1 MIELRTLGALDLRKQ
16 GKEVRAVLQQPKRLG
31 LLAYLAMATPRRF
44 HRRDAL
50 LGMFWSELDQSH
62 ARAALRRALYFLRQA
77 LGDEAVVGRG
87 DEEVAVAES
96 GFWCDVGEFE
106 QAIAAGDFKK
116 AADLYRGDLLEGFY
130 VSQAPE
136 FERWLDLQRSH
147 LRERAALA
155 LKVLTEEAE
164 RNRDWDAA
172 AGWARRAAALSPHDE
187 AAFRKILSLL
197 ERTGDRAGVIKA
209 YDEFAARLRD
219 AYEIDPSP
227 ETRDYV
233 AELRAKESSPRP
245 AAAKP
250 RVSLPGTPLPLD
262 PGSVAVLPFSVR
274 GNSELAYLSE
284 GMVDLLSTKLEGAGD
299 LRTIDPRSLLSA
311 LAQRDDSA
319 VTPETGRA
327 IGHRFGAGS
336 FLLGSIVAAG
346 GRLEMSAS
354 LFQTDGAAVA
364 TAEARGEVE
373 SDIFDMVDELARQ
386 LLAGRSGAPRGRLTR
401 LAALTTGSLTALK
414 AYLRGEHD
422 LRKVKYLAAMD
433 GFQQATSADP
443 DFALAYYR
451 MAAATAASAMPELAR
466 EAAARANSLRERLAP
481 RDRILLDAQ
490 RAWLAGA
497 TAEAESLYQT
507 TVTNYPDDLE
517 AWFLL
522 GDLRFHSN
530 PLRGRSVVEAKP
542 AFERTLAL
550 DPDHVTAL
558 VHLVRIAAL
567 EGNETERDRLI
578 ERVIALSPEG
588 DRAVPMEA
596 LRAFARR
603 DRKAMEA
610 VTARLQEARP
620 LIAGIAFA
628 DISLYSGNL
637 AGAEELGRAV
647 MRTVRDSELRA
658 LGHIVLAHVLGAQG
672 RWREARAE
680 LVAAEPHAPAWA
692 LEVRALFSALP
703 FATVEPAELAADRAA
718 LEAWDATKTEPHHH
732 LAFAA
737 HNGVHPHLR
746 EYLRGLLA
754 VRSGDGPAAEEA
766 LLLLRKLEQPVSS
779 AGFIDNLIL
788 SLTATLALSRGDAAA
803 ALRALE
809 SMWVEV
815 WFQLTVASPFFSQ
828 AYDRYLR
835 GEILRVLGREKEAVR
850 WYATIAQRSPYEL
863 IYRGAADER
872 LVTAITPEETA
883 TR

>member
-1 MIELRTLGALDLRKQ
+1 MIELRALGGLDLRQQ

-77 LGDEAVVGRG
+77 LGDKVIVGRG
-87 DEEVAVAES
+87 DEEVAIAET
-96 GFWCDVGEFE
+96 GFWSDVVEFE
-106 QAIAAGDFKK
+106 RAMAAGDFK
-116 AADLYRGDLLEGFY
+116 ASAELYRGDLLEGFY

-136 FERWLDLQRSH
+136 FERWLDLHRTH
-147 LRERAALA
+147 LRERAAMA
-155 LKVLTEEAE
+155 LKSLTDEAE
-164 RNRDWDAA
+164 RAGNWDGAA
-172 AGWARRAAALSPHDE
+172 EWARRAASLSPYDE
-187 AAFRKILSLL
+187 AAFRRILSLL
-197 ERTGDRAGVIKA
+197 ERSGDRAGAIKA
-209 YDEFAARLRD
+209 YDEFASRLRS

-227 ETRDYV
+227 ETREHV
-233 AELRAKESSPRP
+233 AGLRSRERAPRP
-245 AAAKP
+245 AERKP
-250 RVSLPGTPLPLD
+250 PVSSPGTSLPVD
-262 PGSVAVLPFSVR
+262 PGSIAVLPFTVR
-274 GNSELAYLSE
+274 GSAELGYLGE

-311 LAQRDDSA
+311 LAHQGDSEL
-319 VTPETGRA
+319 TPETGRVIA
-327 IGHRFGAGS
+327 QRFGAGC
-336 FLLGSIVAAG
+336 FLLGSIVGAG
-346 GRLEMSAS
+346 DRLEMGAT
-354 LFQTDGAAVA
+354 LYQADGKPVT
-364 TAEARGEVE
+364 TAQARGKVE

-386 LLAGRSGAPRGRLTR
+386 LLAGRSSAPSGRLNR
-401 LAALTTGSLTALK
+401 LAALTTGSLHALK

-422 LRKVKYLAAMD
+422 LRQVKYFEAID
-433 GFQQATSADP
+433 DFQQAIAADP

-451 MAAATAASAMPELAR
+451 MAAANAASAMPDLAR
-466 EAAARANSLRERLAP
+466 EAAARANALRERLAP

-490 RAWLAGA
+490 RAWLSGG
-497 TAEAESLYQT
+497 TAEAESLYRA
-507 TVTNYPDDLE
+507 TVVNYPDDLE

-522 GDLRFHSN
+522 GDLQFHSN

-542 AFERTLAL
+542 AFQRALVL

-558 VHLVRIAAL
+558 VHSVRIAAL
-567 EGNETERDRLI
+567 EGNEAERDQLI
-578 ERVIALSPEG
+578 ERVINLSPEG
-588 DRAVPMEA
+588 DRALPMEA

-603 DRKAMEA
+603 DRKAMES
-610 VTARLQEARP
+610 VSARLLNARA

-628 DISLYSGNL
+628 DIALYSGNL
-637 AGAEELGRAV
+637 AGAEELGRTF
-647 MRTVRDSELRA
+647 MKTLRDPELKA

-672 RWREARAE
+672 RWKEARAE
-680 LVAAEPHAPAWA
+680 LLAAEPHAPAWA

-703 FATVEPAELAADRAA
+703 FVPVEPGDLAADRAA
-718 LEAWDATKTEPHHH
+718 LEAWEPTNAEAHHH

-754 VRSGDGPAAEEA
+754 VRAGEQSEA
-766 LLLLRKLEQPVSS
+766 VSALERLQGLEQPVPS
-779 AGFIDNLIL
+779 AGFVDNLVL
-788 SLTATLALSRGDAAA
+788 SLTATLAFSRNDSAG

-835 GEILRVLGREKEAVR
+835 GEVLSALGRGDEAVR
-850 WYATIAQRSPYEL
+850 WRTTIAQRSPYEL
-863 IYRGAADER
+863 IYRSATEAGLR
-872 LVTAITPEETA
+872 GVTTITP
-883 TR
+883 

>member
-1 MIELRTLGALDLRKQ
+1 MIELRTLGALDLRQQ
-16 GKEVRAVLQQPKRLG
+16 GKPVQAVLQQPKRLA
-31 LLAYLAMATPRRF
+31 LLAYLAMATPHRF

-50 LGMFWSELDQSH
+50 LGMFWSELDQGH

-77 LGDEAVVGRG
+77 LGDEILLGRG
-87 DEEVAVAES
+87 DEEVAVAEA
-96 GFWCDVGEFE
+96 GLWCDVGGFE
-106 QAIAAGDFKK
+106 QAIVAGDFRK
-116 AADLYRGDLLEGFY
+116 AAELYRGDLLEGFY
-130 VSQAPE
+130 VSKAPE

-147 LRERAALA
+147 LREQAALA
-155 LKVLTEEAE
+155 LRALTEEAE

-172 AGWARRAAALSPHDE
+172 TGWARRAAALSPYDE

-197 ERTGDRAGVIKA
+197 ERSGDRAGVIKA
-209 YDEFAARLRD
+209 YDEFAARMRD

-233 AELRAKESSPRP
+233 AALRARANAPRP
-245 AAAKP
+245 APPKP
-250 RVSLPGTPLPLD
+250 RGSLADAPLPLD
-262 PGSVAVLPFSVR
+262 PRSVAVLPFSVR
-274 GNSELAYLSE
+274 GNSELAYLGE

-311 LAQRDDSA
+311 LAHRADAS

-327 IGHRFGAGS
+327 IGHHFGAGS

-354 LFQTDGAAVA
+354 LVQTDGLEVA

-373 SDIFDMVDELARQ
+373 SDIFSMVDELARQ
-386 LLAGRSGAPRGRLTR
+386 LLAGRSRAPRGRLTR
-401 LAALTTGSLTALK
+401 LAALTTGSLPALK

-422 LRKVKYLAAMD
+422 LRQVKYLAAMD
-433 GFQQATSADP
+433 GFQQATSSDP
-443 DFALAYYR
+443 EFALAYYR

-466 EAAARANSLRERLAP
+466 EAAARANTLRERLAP

-497 TAEAESLYQT
+497 TGEAESLYQA
-507 TVTNYPDDLE
+507 TVTNYPDDVE

-542 AFERTLAL
+542 AFERALAL

-578 ERVIALSPEG
+578 EQVIALSPEG
-588 DRAVPMEA
+588 DRAMPMEA

-603 DRKAMEA
+603 DRKAMET
-610 VTARLQEARP
+610 VTNRLLEARP
-620 LIAGIAFA
+620 LVAGVAFA
-628 DISLYSGNL
+628 DIALYSGNL
-637 AGAEELGRAV
+637 GGAEELGRSF
-647 MRTVRDSELRA
+647 MRTLRDGELRA

-680 LVAAEPHAPAWA
+680 LIAAEPLAPAWA

-703 FATVEPAELAADRAA
+703 FAPVEPAELAADRAA
-718 LEAWDATKTEPHHH
+718 LEAWDVTRTDPHHH
-732 LAFAA
+732 IAFAA
-737 HNGVHPHLR
+737 HTGVHPHLR

-754 VRSGDGPAAEEA
+754 LRAGDESAAEQA
-766 LLLLRKLEQPVSS
+766 LLALRNLEQPVASS
-779 AGFIDNLIL
+779 GFIDNLIL
-788 SLTATLALSRGDAAA
+788 SLTAALAYSRGDPAA

-835 GEILRVLGREKEAVR
+835 GEVLRALGRENEAVR
-850 WYATIAQRSPYEL
+850 WWATIAQRSPYEL
-863 IYRGAADER
+863 IYRAPADAKLKE
-872 LVTAITPEETA
+872 VTSDK
-883 TR
+883 

>member
-1 MIELRTLGALDLRKQ
+1 MS
-16 GKEVRAVLQQPKRLG
+16 AVLQQPKRLA
-31 LLAYLAMATPRRF
+31 LLAYLAMATPHRY

-50 LGMFWSELDQSH
+50 LGMFWSELDQGH

-77 LGDEAVVGRG
+77 LGDETLLGRG
-87 DEEVAVAES
+87 DEEIAVAEA
-96 GFWCDVGEFE
+96 GVWCDVGEFE
-106 QAIAAGDFKK
+106 QAIAAGDFRK

-147 LRERAALA
+147 LREQAALV
-155 LKVLTEEAE
+155 LKTLTEEAE
-164 RNRDWDAA
+164 QKRDWDAA
-172 AGWARRAAALSPHDE
+172 TGWARRAASLSPYDE

-197 ERTGDRAGVIKA
+197 DRTGDRSGVIKA

-219 AYEIDPSP
+219 TYEIDPSP

-233 AELRAKESSPRP
+233 AGLRSRENTPRAAPSKLPAPPPDSPL
-245 AAAKP
+245 A
-250 RVSLPGTPLPLD
+250 LD
-262 PGSVAVLPFSVR
+262 PRYIAVLPFTVR
-274 GNSELAYLSE
+274 GNSELAYLGE

-311 LAQRDDSA
+311 LARRDDAA

-327 IGHRFGAGS
+327 IGHRFGAGG

-346 GRLEMSAS
+346 GKLEMSAS
-354 LFQTDGAAVA
+354 LFQTDGDEVT
-364 TAEARGEVE
+364 TAEARGEAE

-386 LLAGRSGAPRGRLTR
+386 LLAGRSRAPRGRLTR
-401 LAALTTGSLTALK
+401 LAALTTGSLPALK

-422 LRKVKYLAAMD
+422 LRQVKYLAAMD

-466 EAAARANSLRERLAP
+466 EAAARANTLRERLAP

-497 TAEAESLYQT
+497 TAEAESLYQA

-542 AFERTLAL
+542 AFERTIAL

-558 VHLVRIAAL
+558 VQLVRIAAL

-588 DRAVPMEA
+588 DRAMPMEA

-603 DRKAMEA
+603 DRKAMES
-610 VTARLQEARP
+610 VTARLLEARP
-620 LIAGIAFA
+620 LVAGIAFT
-628 DISLYSGNL
+628 DIALYSGNL
-637 AGAEELGRAV
+637 AGAEELGRAF
-647 MRTVRDSELRA
+647 MKTIRDGELRA
-658 LGHIVLAHVLGAQG
+658 LGHIVLAHVMGAQG
-672 RWREARAE
+672 RWPEARAE
-680 LVAAEPHAPAWA
+680 VLAAEPLAPAWA

-703 FATVEPAELAADRAA
+703 FVPVSAADLAADRAA
-718 LEAWDATKTEPHHH
+718 LDGWDASRTESHHH
-732 LAFAA
+732 IAFAA

-754 VRSGDGPAAEEA
+754 LRAGDESAADEA
-766 LLLLRKLEQPVSS
+766 LLALRNLEQPVTSS
-779 AGFIDNLIL
+779 GFIDNLIL
-788 SLTATLALSRGDAAA
+788 SLTAAMAFSRRDPAA

-835 GEILRVLGREKEAVR
+835 GEVLRALGRENEAVR
-850 WYATIAQRSPYEL
+850 WWVTIAQRSPYEL
-863 IYRGAADER
+863 VYRGPAETR
-872 LVTAITPEETA
+872 LKEVTSDK
-883 TR
+883 